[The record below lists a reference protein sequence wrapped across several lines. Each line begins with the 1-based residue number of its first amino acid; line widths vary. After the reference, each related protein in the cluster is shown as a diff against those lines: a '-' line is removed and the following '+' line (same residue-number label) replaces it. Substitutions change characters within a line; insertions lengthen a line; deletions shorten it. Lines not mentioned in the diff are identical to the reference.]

1 MSEVDKSRIMRPFL
15 GSAPRVVG
23 GDGRSVLAPGSRLDL
38 AFRRAPWRVQALL
51 PGDSGGTA
59 PDSHRLPP
67 HAIAASD
74 SPYIRLVPPSQRRTG
89 ADACPGALDVHR
101 AADGGLARVRV
112 PGGRLRAE
120 QLHRLA
126 DLAVDLGDGALELT
140 SRANLQL
147 RGLAEG
153 AELDLGAEL
162 AAIGLLPSRTHEKV
176 RNIMASPL
184 GPGDLVA
191 ELDTAVCA
199 ESELAALPGRF
210 LFALDSGAGDVA
222 WSRADL
228 AALPVGDRAALLI
241 GGVDHG
247 IRLAVDQVVPAM
259 VACAKAFLR
268 VRDEQWRIAELPDTS
283 VIVAAL
289 VDQEAQGQPFEARI
303 PVTVSPTERVTPGTP
318 PTGGPIGPVVFA
330 DGGLGVGAAVPLG
343 RLTAEQ
349 ARALGDVVITPWRG
363 VVVRGDL
370 PELGLITDPS
380 APGIGVT
387 SCAGRPHCH
396 KALAD
401 VRAAALAVSVPGRAV
416 HWAGCGRRCGR
427 PAGDVLDVVAT
438 TDGYLV
444 DGRAIPG
451 ERVAEA
457 VAQGR
462 QD

>member
-1 MSEVDKSRIMRPFL
+1 M
-15 GSAPRVVG
+15 
-23 GDGRSVLAPGSRLDL
+23 
-38 AFRRAPWRVQALL
+38 
-51 PGDSGGTA
+51 
-59 PDSHRLPP
+59 
-67 HAIAASD
+67 
-74 SPYIRLVPPSQRRTG
+74 
-89 ADACPGALDVHR
+89 HR

-112 PGGRLRAE
+112 PGGWLRAD

-153 AELDLGAEL
+153 AEVELGAEL

-191 ELDTAVCA
+191 ELDAAVCA
-199 ESELAALPGRF
+199 ESDLAALPGRF

-222 WSRADL
+222 WSGADL
-228 AALPVGDRAALLI
+228 AALPVGDRVALLI
-241 GGVDHG
+241 GGIDHG
-247 IRLAVDQVVPAM
+247 VRVAPDQVVPAM
-259 VACAKAFLR
+259 VACAKAFLQ
-268 VRDEQWRIAELPDTS
+268 VRGEQWRIVELPDPG
-283 VIVAAL
+283 VIAATLSDYVATLADTAATL
-289 VDQEAQGQPFEARI
+289 VDTAATLSDTAARLVDTAATLSDSAATSANSLGQAGPLSGLRGPGIA
-303 PVTVSPTERVTPGTP
+303 VTAERVMPGTP

-343 RLTAEQ
+343 RLTADQ

-363 VVVRGDL
+363 VVVRGEL
-370 PELGLITDPS
+370 PEIGLITDPT
-380 APGIGVT
+380 AAGIGVT
-387 SCAGRPHCH
+387 ACAGRPHCH

-416 HWAGCGRRCGR
+416 HWAGCARRCGR

-451 ERVAEA
+451 ERVTEA